1 MQSLFRS
8 EQNKTRWD
16 LVIALIII
24 LAGCFISAFG
34 IFKKLDYRIYDSLLS
49 IKPATK
55 EKSDIVMVSIDDET
69 IAKLGS
75 FPWSRDVL
83 ADAIIRMRE
92 LGAASV
98 VFDIEYLSPS
108 SLGVDTDSS
117 DALSDNFNNLAEL
130 LTSCVQELSDAV
142 TSGQL
147 PLEYL
152 PEMMDSLNYDYIV
165 PEISSLYDS
174 VSSNIFRDNDEYFA
188 KALHYFGNSWLTLNV
203 TDMALTPTNE
213 HLDYVK
219 KQVLLNNV
227 SDPEY
232 LIHQEG
238 DKYYDYQG
246 LSKGFTASLHSLMKQ
261 SSGAGFTNVILDSDG
276 VRRRIKLLFN
286 KDEQHAAQL
295 VFAPILDILKPSH
308 IIRDGSRLIL
318 ENVTFPNSSTKENLV
333 IPLDSDGNMLINWIK
348 KDFIESFNNE
358 PVLFLH
364 NLDICEKNIVSLL
377 RDMESLR
384 FRDENGYLLPYHEL
398 CVKLL
403 NDYYYCKALKDTLL
417 NDLSTDSRND
427 PRYEELFA
435 ARQEFFAGCQE
446 LTKFTYK
453 SEILDLLSTL
463 LVDDP
468 DTLEEYAN
476 LVHKIFNSLIEN
488 LNAYTSDFTEM
499 QAIYNGAFCIVGH
512 TASSSTDL
520 GTTPFEN
527 NYANIGTHANVYN
540 TIMTKSFITPLPRW
554 IGVCFAS
561 ILLYMIVLLTGK
573 RRALTYNIFS
583 ILGIVLVLLLGIL
596 PMVLYSYYVEI
607 IPALFIMIF
616 GYIGTT
622 IFRLVTS
629 EKDKSF
635 LKQAFSTFLSEDV
648 VNILVKDPNLLKLG
662 GEEFNSTAIF
672 TDIEAFST
680 LSEKL
685 SPSQLVSLLNRYLT
699 LLSDIIL
706 ENRGT
711 IDKYEG
717 DAIIGFFGAPIAS
730 DQHAWQAC
738 ISAVRMKQAEKQF
751 NREVLSEGLIP
762 FPIKTRIGINTG
774 NMVIGNMGTEQKM
787 NYTMMGNNVNLAAR
801 LEGVNKFYK
810 SKILVSEATWNAAN
824 TGEHEGILVAR
835 RLDRVRVVGITT
847 PVQLYNI
854 VGVKTEL
861 PKAAIES
868 VRIFNES
875 IDLYLKKDFINA
887 AKGFVEAQ
895 KLYPEDETSSVF
907 VERCKQYYTN
917 GVPSDWD
924 GVVNMTSK

>member
-16 LVIALIII
+16 LVIVLIVI

-55 EKSDIVMVSIDDET
+55 EKSDIVMVAIDNQSIAE
-69 IAKLGS
+69 LGS

-92 LGAASV
+92 LGASTV

-108 SLGVDTDSS
+108 SLGVDTDASES
-117 DALSDNFNNLAEL
+117 LSGNFNNLADV
-130 LTSCVQELSDAV
+130 LTSCVEELSYAV

-147 PLEYL
+147 PVEYL

-165 PEISSLYDS
+165 PEISSLYTN

-188 KALHYFGNSWLTLNV
+188 KALNYFGNSWLTLNV
-203 TDMALTPTNE
+203 TDMDIVPTDE
-213 HLDYVK
+213 QLKYIK
-219 KQVLLNNV
+219 SQVLLNNV

-232 LIHQEG
+232 LINQEC
-238 DKYYDYQG
+238 DQYYAFQG
-246 LSKGFTASLHSLMKQ
+246 LQKGFTASLHSLMTQ
-261 SSGAGFTNVILDSDG
+261 SSGAGFTNVVLDSDG

-286 KDEQHAAQL
+286 KDEQYAAQL
-295 VFAPILDILKPSH
+295 VFAPILEILNPSH
-308 IIRDGSRLIL
+308 IIRNGSKLIL
-318 ENVTFPNSSTKENLV
+318 ENVSFPNSSEKENLV
-333 IPLDSDGNMLINWIK
+333 IPLDSEGNMLINWIK
-348 KDFIESFNNE
+348 KDFNNSFNNE
-358 PVLFLH
+358 SVLFLH
-364 NLDICEKNIVSLL
+364 ELDNFEKEIIKTLRSLETFRL
-377 RDMESLR
+377 
-384 FRDENGYLLPYHEL
+384 RDENGYMLPYYEL
-398 CVKLL
+398 CVKLI
-403 NDYYYCKALKDTLL
+403 NDYNQCKALKDALL
-417 NDLSTDSRND
+417 NDLSTVSRTD
-427 PRYEELFA
+427 TRFDELFA
-435 ARQEFFAGCQE
+435 ARKEFFANCQE
-446 LTKFTYK
+446 LLDPSYQSAIF
-453 SEILDLLSTL
+453 DLLTATQDEDYTDL
-463 LVDDP
+463 LQSIASAFNY
-468 DTLEEYAN
+468 LSQN
-476 LVHKIFNSLIEN
+476 LKYYNDN
-488 LNAYTSDFTEM
+488 FTEM
-499 QAIYNGAFCIVGH
+499 QSIYNNAFCIIGH
-512 TASSSTDL
+512 TATASTDL

-527 NYANIGTHANVYN
+527 NYPNIGTHANVYN

-561 ILLYMIVLLTGK
+561 ILIYMIVLLTGK
-573 RRALTYNIFS
+573 RKAFAYNIFN

-596 PMVLYSYYVEI
+596 PMVFYSYYVEI

-622 IFRLVTS
+622 IFRLVNS

-648 VNILVKDPNLLKLG
+648 VDILVKDPNLLKLG

-751 NREVLSEGLIP
+751 NREVLAEGLIP

-810 SKILVSEATWNAAN
+810 SRILVSEATWNAAN
-824 TGEHEGILVAR
+824 TGDHEGVLVAR

-854 VGVKTEL
+854 IGIKSEL
-861 PKAAIES
+861 SNAAIES

-895 KLYPEDETSSVF
+895 KLYPEDETPSVF

>member
-24 LAGCFISAFG
+24 FAGCLISTFG
-34 IFKKLDYRIYDSLLS
+34 VFKKLEYRIYDSLLS
-49 IKPATK
+49 IKPASK
-55 EKSDIVMVSIDDET
+55 EKSDIVMVSIDNQS
-69 IAKLGS
+69 IAELGS
-75 FPWSRDVL
+75 FPWSRDIL

-92 LGAASV
+92 LGASTV

-108 SLGVDTDSS
+108 SLGVDTDTSES
-117 DALSDNFNNLAEL
+117 LAGNFNDLAEV
-130 LTSCVQELSDAV
+130 LTSCVEELSFAV
-142 TSGQL
+142 ASGQL
-147 PLEYL
+147 PVEYL
-152 PEMMDSLNYDYIV
+152 PEMMDSLSYDYIV
-165 PEISSLYDS
+165 PEISSLYTN

-188 KALHYFGNSWLTLNV
+188 KALKYFGNSWLTINV
-203 TDMALTPTNE
+203 TDMDIDPTDE
-213 HLDYVK
+213 QLKYIK
-219 KQVLLNNV
+219 EQVLLKNV

-232 LIHQEG
+232 LINKEC
-238 DKYYDYQG
+238 DEYYAFQG
-246 LSKGFTASLHSLMKQ
+246 LHKGFTASLHSLMKQ
-261 SSGAGFTNVILDSDG
+261 SSGAGFTNVVLDSDG

-286 KDEQHAAQL
+286 KDEQYAAQL
-295 VFAPILDILKPSH
+295 VFAPILDILKPSR
-308 IIRDGSRLIL
+308 IIRDGSKLIL

-348 KDFIESFNNE
+348 KDFNNSFNNE
-358 PVLFLH
+358 SVLFLH
-364 NLDICEKNIVSLL
+364 ELDNFEKEIIKTLRNLETFRL
-377 RDMESLR
+377 
-384 FRDENGYLLPYHEL
+384 RDENGYMLPYYDL
-398 CVKLL
+398 CVKLI
-403 NDYYYCKALKDTLL
+403 NDYNQSKALKDALL
-417 NDLSTDSRND
+417 NDISTVSRTD
-427 PRYEELFA
+427 PRFYELFN
-435 ARQEFFAGCQE
+435 ARKEFFVNCQE
-446 LTKFTYK
+446 LLDPSYLDAI
-453 SEILDLLSTL
+453 SDLLL
-463 LVDDP
+463 
-468 DTLEEYAN
+468 AN
-476 LVHKIFNSLIEN
+476 LDEDYSALLQDIASAFDYLSQN
-488 LNAYTSDFTEM
+488 LSNYNDNFTEM
-499 QAIYNGAFCIVGH
+499 QSIYNNAFCIVGH
-512 TASSSTDL
+512 TASASTDL

-554 IGVCFAS
+554 IAVCFAS
-561 ILLYMIVLLTGK
+561 ILLYMIVLFTGK
-573 RRALTYNIFS
+573 RKAFVYNIFN
-583 ILGIVLVLLLGIL
+583 ILGIVLVLLLSIL
-596 PMVLYSYYVEI
+596 PMMMYNYYVEI
-607 IPALFIMIF
+607 VPALFIMIF

-622 IFRLVTS
+622 IFRLVNS

-824 TGEHEGILVAR
+824 TGEHEGVLLAR
-835 RLDRVRVVGITT
+835 KLDRVRVVGITT

-854 VGVKTEL
+854 IGIKSEL
-861 PKAAIES
+861 PKSAIES

-895 KLYPEDETSSVF
+895 KLYPEDETPSVF